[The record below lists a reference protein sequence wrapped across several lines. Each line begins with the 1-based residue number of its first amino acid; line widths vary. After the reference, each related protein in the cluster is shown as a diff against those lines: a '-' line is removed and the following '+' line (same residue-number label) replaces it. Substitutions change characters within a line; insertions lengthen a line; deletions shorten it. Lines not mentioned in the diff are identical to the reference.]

1 MPLSNSQATTQ
12 FRSLHANGVLILA
25 NAWDAGSARVI
36 ENAGAKA
43 LATTSAGLA
52 WSCGYPDG
60 NALPADVLVGA
71 IASIARVIQVPL
83 TADIEGGYSSDPDK
97 VSDLVLRVIN
107 AGAAGINIEDGSGSV
122 DLLCAKIESIRAR
135 VQNAGVDVFVNV
147 RTDVYLRG
155 LVEKENRLSEILR
168 RAAAYQT
175 AGADGIFVPALA
187 EPDEIRQLCTHVSL
201 PINLMAVPGLPL
213 LAELKSLGV
222 KRLSAGSAI
231 AQAVFGQTQHLA
243 KEFLES
249 GNAAALFTAGSADFR
264 TLNAIF

>member
-1 MPLSNSQATTQ
+1 MPLSNQQAVKR
-12 FRSLHANGVLILA
+12 FRDLHADGVLILA

-60 NALPADVLVGA
+60 DALPADVLGSA

-83 TADIEGGYSSDPDK
+83 TADVEGGYSSDP
-97 VSDLVLRVIN
+97 VQVAELVLRVIH
-107 AGAAGINIEDGSGSV
+107 AGAVGINIEDGSSSV
-122 DLLCAKIESIRAR
+122 DLLCAKIEKIRAH
-135 VQNAGVDVFVNV
+135 VQQAGVDVFINV

-155 LVEKENRLSEILR
+155 LVDKENRLSETLR
-168 RAAAYQT
+168 RAAAYQN
-175 AGADGIFVPALA
+175 AGADGIFVPGLA
-187 EPDEIRQLCTHVSL
+187 EQNDISQLCAQISL
-201 PINLMAVPGLPL
+201 PINLMAVPGLPT

-231 AQAVFGQTQHLA
+231 AQAMFGQTQRMADAFLKSGDVA
-243 KEFLES
+243 K
-249 GNAAALFTAGSADFR
+249 LFTSNSGDYKS
-264 TLNAIF
+264 LNSLF